1 MNKNIDLLAREP
13 QEIKNLSQTPHVQR
27 HEIFSNVQDVM
38 SKVFGLPPEQIKET
52 TKPEEIKRWDS
63 LALLSVLLG
72 LERRLG
78 RKIPFGLLL
87 ASASVGAIVTG
98 LMGGG
103 G

>member
-1 MNKNIDLLAREP
+1 MDNNIELLARKTQVEP
-13 QEIKNLSQTPHVQR
+13 DLSQVLQAQR
-27 HEIFSNVQDVM
+27 HEVFANVRDVM

-78 RKIPFGLLL
+78 RKIPFGVLLT
-87 ASASVGAIVTG
+87 AASVGAIVTG
-98 LMGGG
+98 LLGGG